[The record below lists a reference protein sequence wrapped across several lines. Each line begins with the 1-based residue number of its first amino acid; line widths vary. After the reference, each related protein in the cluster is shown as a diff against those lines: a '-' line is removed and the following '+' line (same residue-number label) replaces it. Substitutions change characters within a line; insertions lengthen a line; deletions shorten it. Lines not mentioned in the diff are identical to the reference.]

1 MSTEQLR
8 EKNNKS
14 ETKNLKTYSNL
25 LDRAQQII
33 EDAKALD
40 SGGSDSSSDSG
51 DSASDVGGEG
61 ASKIYKFLK
70 GKGLSDNQVGAVMG
84 NLKQE
89 SGLDPNAKNASSGAF
104 GIAQWLGSRKSDLDS
119 FAKSKGKKSND
130 LDAQLDFL
138 WKEMSSGQNSDMLK
152 NAGWSKSGSL
162 EKNTKAFAQ
171 GFERMGAGEAM
182 MSTRVN
188 NAKSYVSKYG
198 KSGGGGG
205 GVIPSSYT
213 SVMRNPILSST
224 SGSSKSQ
231 NNVSV
236 SVNITGV
243 NDKEDAEGI
252 SKGIKSTFG
261 DDLDIFS
268 NTYKRNY

>member
-51 DSASDVGGEG
+51 GSASDVDGEG
-61 ASKIYKFLK
+61 AGKIYKFLK

-130 LDAQLDFL
+130 LDVQLDFL

-162 EKNTKAFAQ
+162 EKNTKAFAT

-205 GVIPSSYT
+205 GGIPSSYT
-213 SVMRNPILSST
+213 SVLRNPMLSS
-224 SGSSKSQ
+224 SAGSNTSQ
-231 NNVSV
+231 NSVSV
-236 SVNITGV
+236 SVNITGT
-243 NDKEDAEGI
+243 NDKSDAEEIG
-252 SKGIKSTFG
+252 KGIKSTFG